1 MLFPLASR
9 RPRGTEIKPMAKVR
23 HSSGKGPNT
32 GGRHLLD
39 RHAPSLAR
47 ISCSDFDDQEEAEF
61 LRNVWE
67 PTGAALRL
75 REIETALMLAGYS
88 IRKTE
93 VSPHKPPMVAFHL
106 ARKTAPRLPDQD
118 QFFQH
123 IRQILES
130 VGVDVRKANLAA
142 EQRGNKALV
151 AFILR
156 LVASR
161 RV

>member
-1 MLFPLASR
+1 
-9 RPRGTEIKPMAKVR
+9 
-23 HSSGKGPNT
+23 
-32 GGRHLLD
+32 
-39 RHAPSLAR
+39 
-47 ISCSDFDDQEEAEF
+47 
-61 LRNVWE
+61 
-67 PTGAALRL
+67 
-75 REIETALMLAGYS
+75 
-88 IRKTE
+88 
-93 VSPHKPPMVAFHL
+93 MVAFHL